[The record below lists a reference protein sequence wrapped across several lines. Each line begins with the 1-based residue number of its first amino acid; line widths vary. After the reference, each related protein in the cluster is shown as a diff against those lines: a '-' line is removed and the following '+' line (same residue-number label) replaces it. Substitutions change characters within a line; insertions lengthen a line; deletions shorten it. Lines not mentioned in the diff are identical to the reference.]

1 MPYGNVYDQMQESMR
16 SHLVFRVWLSPGL
29 ENVRT
34 SLGSSGLFYKC
45 TRRHCFL
52 MHDGKIIKNVYHFYH
67 DDDDDDDDDDDSKVW
82 PRADFHAPFK
92 LQCGGFNA
100 IFSLKSTYPTNSYWF
115 HEFLFKCLILSWL

>member
-1 MPYGNVYDQMQESMR
+1 
-16 SHLVFRVWLSPGL
+16 
-29 ENVRT
+29 
-34 SLGSSGLFYKC
+34 
-45 TRRHCFL
+45 

-67 DDDDDDDDDDDSKVW
+67 DDDDDDSKVW

-115 HEFLFKCLILSWL
+115 HEFLFKCLILSWLWEGTTFCMIQNLFDGLPVLIM